1 MNNIPNTFCPA
12 KWDELLVNLT
22 NNYVYSCCKAK
33 PIEFLDKKD
42 ITSVLDTQKHNLLS
56 GVQDSSCN
64 YCWLVE
70 EQGYKSL
77 RHEYLDQFDNNTIDQ
92 YLGNSATPKLIE
104 INIGNECNFQC
115 TYCNPKFSSQWEHDI
130 REKEYKIFSD
140 KSFYSLNE
148 QKNKNIVDESIEWL
162 QHQKPDILR
171 IIGGE
176 PLLSKSFFKIVNN
189 VSSNILVL
197 ATNLSCAKETI
208 DKVLSL
214 ADNYKEIYLMI
225 SIDSTKEI
233 AEFTRYGMNYT
244 RLLENIDYVFENLPK
259 NVRIRFLS
267 LMTSITVRDFNN
279 TVDLI
284 DNYYKQNKQQV
295 DWVISSTTDPKIF
308 TFATLHDKY
317 KPNVL
322 EIINK
327 IKNRTY
333 IEGLGT
339 LEGAIKQSKFNKT
352 LYGQMKHF
360 LEEFSTR
367 KNIDIPVIIE

>member
-1 MNNIPNTFCPA
+1 
-12 KWDELLVNLT
+12 V
-22 NNYVYSCCKAK
+22 
-33 PIEFLDKKD
+33 
-42 ITSVLDTQKHNLLS
+42 
-56 GVQDSSCN
+56 
-64 YCWLVE
+64 
-70 EQGYKSL
+70 
-77 RHEYLDQFDNNTIDQ
+77 
-92 YLGNSATPKLIE
+92 
-104 INIGNECNFQC
+104 
-115 TYCNPKFSSQWEHDI
+115 EHDI

-189 VSSNILVL
+189 VSSNVLVL
-197 ATNLSCAKETI
+197 ATNLSCNKEI
-208 DKVLSL
+208 INKVLSL
-214 ADNYKEIYLMI
+214 ANNYKEIYLMI

-244 RLLENIDYVFENLPK
+244 QLLKNIDYVFENLPK

-267 LMTSITVRDFNN
+267 LMTSVTVRDFNN
-279 TVDLI
+279 IVDLI
-284 DNYYKQNKQQV
+284 DNYYKQNKHQV

-308 TFATLHDKY
+308 TFDTLHDKY
-317 KPNVL
+317 KPNIL
-322 EIINK
+322 EVINR
-327 IKNRTY
+327 IKDRTY

-339 LEGAIKQSKFNKT
+339 LEGAINQSKFNKT